1 MRILDKKALTNEHP
15 NSRIFK
21 WLEVDMLLN
30 GKHHEEEEI
39 DDDDEIE
46 QVEMNYLTRSET
58 F

>member
-1 MRILDKKALTNEHP
+1 
-15 NSRIFK
+15 
-21 WLEVDMLLN
+21 MLLN